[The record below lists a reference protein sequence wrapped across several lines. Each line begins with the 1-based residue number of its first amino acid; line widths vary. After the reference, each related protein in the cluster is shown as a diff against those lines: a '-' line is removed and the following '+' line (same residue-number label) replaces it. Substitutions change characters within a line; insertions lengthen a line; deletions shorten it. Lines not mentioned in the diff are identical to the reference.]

1 MANATLIT
9 LLGTVKKCGAFK
21 ICHELPAAKDPDV
34 TIAPGKKQVMLIL
47 YISNVKITNF
57 IEESLADP
65 QKLCYSH
72 VTLFCKAISFMIF
85 SPKY

>member
-47 YISNVKITNF
+47 YICKFSWNVK
-57 IEESLADP
+57 
-65 QKLCYSH
+65 KSH
-72 VTLFCKAISFMIF
+72 WHTLRNYVTVMSHF
-85 SPKY
+85 SVKQLVS